1 MVITIDGP
9 AGSGKSTVA
18 KALAGRLG
26 FCYVDTGA
34 FYRAFTWKA
43 MKVGANLE
51 DEAGLSKLVRETD
64 IKIDGGHEAPRVLV
78 DGEDVTGEIRSPD
91 VTEKIHFIAG
101 LAEVRRRMVELQR
114 AAAAGSD
121 VVVVGSDTGSVVFPR
136 ADRKFYLDARP
147 EERARRRYAELIPGS
162 ENLTYQ
168 RMLEDIKQRD
178 LRDSTRKASP
188 LRSGPDFISLDTTG
202 LSVEEVVEQLLKKI

>member
-1 MVITIDGP
+1 LVITIDGP

-43 MKVGANLE
+43 MKVGADLE

-64 IKIDGGHEAPRVLV
+64 IKIDGGHEAPRVFV

-91 VTEKIHFIAG
+91 VTGKVHFIAG
-101 LAEVRRRMVELQR
+101 LAEVRKRMVELQR

-121 VVVVGSDTGSVVFPR
+121 VVVEGRDTGSVVFPR

>member
-51 DEAGLSKLVRETD
+51 DEAGLGKLVRETD
-64 IKIDGGHEAPRVLV
+64 IKIDGGHEGPRVLV

-91 VTEKIHFIAG
+91 VTGKVHFVAG
-101 LAEVRRRMVELQR
+101 LAEVRKRMVELQR

-121 VVVVGSDTGSVVFPR
+121 VVVEGRDTGSVVFPR

>member
-43 MKVGANLE
+43 MKVGADLE

-64 IKIDGGHEAPRVLV
+64 IKIDGGHEAPRVFV

-91 VTEKIHFIAG
+91 VTGKVHFIAG
-101 LAEVRRRMVELQR
+101 LAEVRKRMVELQR

-121 VVVVGSDTGSVVFPR
+121 VVVEGRDTGSVVFPR